1 MKICYVVHRYAP
13 FPGGSENY
21 VRDMAEE
28 TFKRGHE
35 VAVFAGE
42 HKGDLN
48 GVRVSSDAQIL
59 LEKWDL
65 IVVHGGDVGLQNFV
79 LQNAKN
85 IPSPIMYML
94 ILPSNNPIPVQALKD
109 VKYIACSTN
118 ADWDHVEKYGV
129 KDKAVQ
135 VNHGIDFRSSLGTF
149 GFREK
154 YGIKQTK
161 MFLSCGG
168 YWPNKAMGELSDMFN
183 DMKLEDSVLVLTGY
197 DNRNNLMPKETEYVK
212 PFLIDDRADVMSAIK
227 ESDLYILHSYSEGF
241 GLVLLESMLNNTPW
255 AARHIAGAASMHNN
269 GFTYTTN
276 EELKNYL
283 QNYQG
288 VDFDK
293 RVYNM
298 GFVMDNHL
306 ISNTVDGI
314 LSVVNPTI

>member
-28 TFKRGHE
+28 TLKRGHE

-154 YGIKQTK
+154 YRIKQTK

-293 RVYNM
+293 RVHNM